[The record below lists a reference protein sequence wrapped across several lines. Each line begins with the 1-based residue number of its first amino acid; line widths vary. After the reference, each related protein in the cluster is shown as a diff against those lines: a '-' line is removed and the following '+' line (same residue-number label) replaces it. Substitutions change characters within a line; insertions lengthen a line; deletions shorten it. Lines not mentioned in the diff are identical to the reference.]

1 MSAIKEEV
9 AEIYG
14 RVDKEKMKLAE
25 LGQAVERG
33 FRELKA
39 SIPCMGVYQSKPC
52 RAVENSKT
60 QCILKYY
67 CELKILEN
75 N

>member
-1 MSAIKEEV
+1 MVMVNKDISEARK
-9 AEIYG
+9 
-14 RVDKEKMKLAE
+14 RVDKEKARLAE

-33 FRELKA
+33 FRELRA
-39 SIPCMGVYQSKPC
+39 SIPCVGVYHSKPC
-52 RAVENSKT
+52 RDVENGKT

-75 N
+75 S